1 MTNDIDLLNQLIERA
16 RNQDY
21 SKFHQ
26 LQNWGEYSY
35 IKALRNSVQATVK
48 AFNKCSKKVLNSYC
62 KAVKDGSADT
72 TKLVA
77 YNTLVNTAKFYE
89 KELGLLNLMIYEYK
103 AYLLEGNYL
112 NALCGAE
119 RALNDN

>member
-16 RNQDY
+16 RKQDY

-26 LQNWGEYSY
+26 LQSWGEYSY

-48 AFNKCSKKVLNSYC
+48 AFYKCSKKVLNSYC
-62 KAVKDGSADT
+62 MAVKDGSADT

-119 RALNDN
+119 RVINDN